1 MKYLVKYRKPQ
12 KDPWNTG
19 EIWWGNLMGNCPGYS
34 FREKNLAGYCT
45 WKNFMAA
52 KALRGLYKG
61 NCLRA
66 KLRKVIVLEGV
77 SIVSE
82 EISGKR

>member
-1 MKYLVKYRKPQ
+1 
-12 KDPWNTG
+12 
-19 EIWWGNLMGNCPGYS
+19 
-34 FREKNLAGYCT
+34 
-45 WKNFMAA
+45 MAA
-52 KALRGLYKG
+52 KVLRGLYKG

-77 SIVSE
+77 SIVLE